1 MARIHII
8 SEFVNTIIEGVAVG
22 NETTQGF
29 EFLNEDKNVIAFV
42 SFPCVYYV
50 ITEED

>member
-1 MARIHII
+1 MARTHII
-8 SEFVNTIIEGVAVG
+8 SEFVNTIIEGVAIV

-29 EFLNEDKNVIAFV
+29 EFLNEDKKVIAFV
-42 SFPCVYYV
+42 SFPCVYYA

>member
-8 SEFVNTIIEGVAVG
+8 SQFVNTIIEGVTPA

-42 SFPCVYYV
+42 SFPCVYYA